1 MDNNKIELKNLQT
14 LLITGS
20 RGFVGDHICKSY
32 FKNKYNLIKDIHTD
46 KQQNDITKIE
56 YFENFDDKIDV
67 IIHLAAKT
75 SINDSSI
82 DPYETYYENIVGT
95 LNVLEFAKRKNIANL
110 IFLSTYVYGE
120 PEYIPI
126 NENHPL
132 NPHSPY
138 NKSKLI
144 AESLCKD
151 YSKIFGINIVILRPF
166 YLYGYDRKKNT
177 LIKSVLNQI
186 NTTGIIKLS
195 NEKTSRDF
203 LYISDFIELL
213 NKILNKFP
221 SGCNIYNVGSG
232 TSYTITEISKRIANL
247 LNKKIRICYD
257 GSIRKQDINEM
268 VADIT
273 KISKEFDWKPK
284 IDIDQGLTLTIK
296 QSKEEK
302 ENNN

>member
-1 MDNNKIELKNLQT
+1 MVNIHNI
-14 LLITGS
+14 LITGS
-20 RGFVGDHICKSY
+20 KGFVGQNICKSY
-32 FKNKYNLIKDIHTD
+32 LNNKYNLITDNHKDNSQ
-46 KQQNDITKIE
+46 KDITKIQ
-56 YFENFDDKIDV
+56 YFENFGDKIDA

-75 SINDSSI
+75 SINDSLS
-82 DPYETYYENIVGT
+82 DPYETYYMNIVGT
-95 LNVLEFAKRKNIANL
+95 LNVLEFAKRKNITNF

-120 PEYIPI
+120 PQYLPI
-126 NENHPL
+126 DENHPI

-138 NKSKLI
+138 NKSKII
-144 AESLCKD
+144 AESLCED
-151 YSKIFGINIVILRPF
+151 YSKIFGINVVILRPF
-166 YLYGYDRKKNT
+166 YLYGYNRKNNT
-177 LIKSVLNQI
+177 LIRSILDQI
-186 NTTGIIKLS
+186 NTNEIIKLS
-195 NEKTSRDF
+195 SDKTSRDF

-213 NKILNKFP
+213 NKILNRFP
-221 SGCNIYNVGSG
+221 SGYNIYNIGSG
-232 TSYTITEISKRIANL
+232 TSYTITEISRKIANL

-296 QSKEEK
+296 KSKIN

>member
-1 MDNNKIELKNLQT
+1 MDNNKTELKNLHNI
-14 LLITGS
+14 LITGS

-32 FKNKYNLIKDIHTD
+32 FKNKYNLITDDPTD
-46 KQQNDITKIE
+46 KQRNDITKIE

-67 IIHLAAKT
+67 IIHLAAKI
-75 SINDSSI
+75 SINDSLI
-82 DPYETYYENIVGT
+82 DPYQTYYENIVGT
-95 LNVLEFAKRKNIANL
+95 LNVLEFAKIKNITNF

-120 PEYIPI
+120 PQYLPI
-126 NENHPL
+126 DENHPI

-138 NKSKLI
+138 NKSKII
-144 AESLCKD
+144 AESVCKD
-151 YSKIFGINIVILRPF
+151 YSKLFGINIVILRPF
-166 YLYGYDRKKNT
+166 YLYGYNKKNT
-177 LIKSVLNQI
+177 LIRSVLNQI
-186 NTTGIIKLS
+186 NNNGIIKLS

-203 LYISDFIELL
+203 LYITDFIELL
-213 NKILNKFP
+213 DSILNKFP
-221 SGCNIYNVGSG
+221 SGYNIYNVGSG
-232 TSYTITEISKRIANL
+232 TSYTITEISRKIAYL

-257 GSIRKQDINEM
+257 KSIRNEDINEM

-296 QSKEEK
+296 KNKEEK